1 VRWQPLAQQRDEP
14 IGEALQVFRP
24 AAQHLD
30 PPRGQP
36 YRLEE
41 TSEDQAL
48 ELAVID
54 AHAPHVAAQRHLL
67 ELELVQPH
75 GRWAA

>member
-1 VRWQPLAQQRDEP
+1 MVSARVRARVRVRISVRVRIRLRVR
-14 IGEALQVFRP
+14 IRTLT
-24 AAQHLD
+24 LD
-30 PPRGQP
+30 LTLP
-36 YRLEE
+36 